1 MGHFLLIYRWAIL
14 AAFSLV
20 GLCTGVFRT
29 RPCHADEFAN
39 TRSVRKVAP
48 GVIEIRLGDVRVAEY
63 RFGEDLRKPRLSP
76 VFAPDGKPIT
86 ADEPADHIHHH
97 GVWLGYDR
105 VNGHDFWT
113 ERRPGNDLRHERFIR
128 VFDEQDYPGF
138 VARTAWEAS
147 GSPVMYDERTFR
159 FRALDNGD
167 YVIDVTVTLKTE
179 SDTVTIGRTKEGGL
193 PAVRVADEIRV
204 TAGGRIVNSE
214 GGVNERGTM
223 HKRARWLDYCGKRD
237 DGSWV
242 GIAYFPHP
250 DNRDYPPYWFV
261 RDWGWFAP
269 NHTLWG
275 DPITVTPDKPFTVRC
290 RLLVHCGATEDARI
304 QERFKEYLAEI
315 GRSEQT

>member
-1 MGHFLLIYRWAIL
+1 MVCWSSGNYAAIL
-14 AAFSLV
+14 AAFLLLIS
-20 GLCTGVFRT
+20 GGVVMVS
-29 RPCHADEFAN
+29 RPCSADEFAD
-39 TRSVRKVAP
+39 TQFVRKVAP
-48 GVIEIRLGDVRVAEY
+48 GVIEIRLRSTKVAEY

-86 ADEPADHIHHH
+86 ADEPSDHLHHH
-97 GVWLGYDR
+97 GVWLGYDL

-113 ERRPGNDLRHERFIR
+113 EGKPGNNQRHERFLRI
-128 VFDEQDYPGF
+128 FDEADYPGF
-138 VARTAWEAS
+138 VARTAWEA
-147 GSPVMYDERTFR
+147 GGTPLIYDERTFR

-167 YVIDVTVTLKTE
+167 YLIDVAVTLTTD
-179 SDTVTIGRTKEGGL
+179 SDVVTIGRTKEAGL

-204 TAGGRIVNSE
+204 TAGGRIINSE

-242 GIAYFPHP
+242 GIAYVPHP

-290 RLLVHCGATEDARI
+290 RLLVHLGTTEEARVD
-304 QERFKEYLAEI
+304 ERFKDYPAEI
-315 GRSEQT
+315 NGSE

>member
-1 MGHFLLIYRWAIL
+1 MDCWSFTHYATLIAAFLLLIL
-14 AAFSLV
+14 VDIVMVS
-20 GLCTGVFRT
+20 
-29 RPCHADEFAN
+29 RPCTADEFAD
-39 TRSVRKVAP
+39 TQFVRKVAP
-48 GVIEIRLGDVRVAEY
+48 GVIEIRLGEMRVAEY

-76 VFAPDGKPIT
+76 VFAPDGHAIT

-97 GVWLGYDR
+97 GIWLGYDL

-113 ERRPGNDLRHERFIR
+113 ERKPGNNLRHERFLRI
-128 VFDEQDYPGF
+128 FDKQDYPGF
-138 VARTAWEAS
+138 VARTAWEAR
-147 GSPVMYDERTFR
+147 GTPVMYDERTFR
-159 FRALDNGD
+159 FRTLENGD
-167 YVIDVTVTLKTE
+167 YVIDVTVFLSTD
-179 SDTVTIGRTKEGGL
+179 SDQVTIGRTKEAGL

-237 DGSWV
+237 DGSSV

-269 NHTLWG
+269 NYTLWG
-275 DPITVTPDKPFTVRC
+275 ESITLAPDKPFTVRC
-290 RLLVHCGATEDARI
+290 RLLVHRGTAEEAGIGQRFREYMTEVSGL
-304 QERFKEYLAEI
+304 E
-315 GRSEQT
+315 